1 MIEELKQY
9 LSLIDNKS
17 YFNIGITQMI
27 ELKDVDIHFIIYND
41 IVDVFYCHSENTKI
55 SIDDYCEDESVIYEW
70 LNEKK

>member
-41 IVDVFYCHSENTKI
+41 IVDVFYCHS
-55 SIDDYCEDESVIYEW
+55 
-70 LNEKK
+70 